1 MALPIGPVIGAV
13 GSVIGGLL
21 GGETKQKGRSRSTSR
36 SSSTSR
42 THNNVRLGQMVA
54 AAERHGFNP
63 LTFLR
68 AGGLAAFTD
77 TTTTGTQFS
86 KSFSKNRG
94 NSQSSAPLGA
104 GIAQAAQIIGG
115 AVDNGPSPQSGA
127 TRDAWAAGPTGAR
140 AEMDLINKQ
149 LAQVPPGAL
158 GDQPQH
164 RSSQVYTKQKPALAA
179 ENYDGSPVLPKM
191 GEPEATNPFGFESGI
206 LIDPKV
212 PNPGE
217 RYQGEIAENVFDAR
231 TAFKDWKYNNG
242 DVEIVKLMDQ
252 ADKANMSDQYI
263 KGTYWPA
270 KAAALGYM
278 VGNYWDPMAIKL
290 VQPPVVSWQDDAPM
304 AINHYKKPE
313 FVDGGPKW

>member
-140 AEMDLINKQ
+140 AEMDLVNKQ
-149 LAQVPPGAL
+149 LAQVQPGAL

-164 RSSQVYTKQKPALAA
+164 RSSQVYKAK
-179 ENYDGSPVLPKM
+179 PVLASDAEGGKAVTPSY
-191 GEPEATNPFGFESGI
+191 EVPTATNPMPADTGFVVDPSVPDAEMFETRYGDQPVNLGGLYVGYRDIRKNMEAYKKANGI
-206 LIDPKV
+206 D
-212 PNPGE
+212 GE
-217 RYQGEIAENVFDAR
+217 RTKREVYDWVNTNV
-231 TAFKDWKYNNG
+231 
-242 DVEIVKLMDQ
+242 
-252 ADKANMSDQYI
+252 
-263 KGTYWPA
+263 
-270 KAAALGYM
+270 
-278 VGNYWDPMAIKL
+278 WDPLAIRMFT
-290 VQPPVVSWQDDAPM
+290 PPVVKWQDDAPM